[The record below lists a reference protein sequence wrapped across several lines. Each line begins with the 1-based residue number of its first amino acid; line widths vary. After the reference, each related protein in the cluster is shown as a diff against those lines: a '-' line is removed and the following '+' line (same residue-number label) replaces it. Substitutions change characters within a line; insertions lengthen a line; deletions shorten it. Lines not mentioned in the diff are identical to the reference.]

1 MVTKHLPWQ
10 QNGQRFAGKTLR
22 VNYTTQEFNVSLKR
36 EPIKTHRAT
45 VYMDIYIYMKS
56 MLLRRDETML
66 RRDANKGDRENGGRT
81 VQSA

>member
-1 MVTKHLPWQ
+1 
-10 QNGQRFAGKTLR
+10 
-22 VNYTTQEFNVSLKR
+22 
-36 EPIKTHRAT
+36 
-45 VYMDIYIYMKS
+45 MDIYIYMKS